1 MKAAINPIF
10 LSRFLCLRMKVWI
23 WGWCAVLSLLTG
35 CVPTHVSTA
44 PSRLPPS
51 EPKPLVF
58 PSFVAGVASGDESP
72 ASLAARYLKDPSKA
86 WLVQEFDET
95 RAFHP
100 GDPFV
105 VPLEDYQRGGLTLR
119 GYQTV
124 PVLTYH
130 KFSET
135 LSDQMTVK
143 ASAFEAQMRFMK
155 DNGFHVIP
163 LDDLFDFMAFKRQIP
178 QKAVVIT
185 IDDGWRSVYD
195 IAFPILRKYG
205 YPATLFVYTDLITG
219 NQRTLDWRHL
229 REMAGGGVDL
239 QCHSKTHRSFAGMG
253 PSESFRDYFEA
264 LKKELVESAAV
275 IREKTGADVKYV
287 AYPYGDTNPLVESLL
302 MKLGFRGGLTVER
315 KCNPFFVNP
324 FRVGRS
330 MIYGV
335 FDLPRFARELGVF
348 EEETLD

>member
-1 MKAAINPIF
+1 MKAAIKPVF
-10 LSRFLCLRMKVWI
+10 HDCFPCLRMRIWI
-23 WGWCAVLSLLTG
+23 WWWAAALTLITG
-35 CVPTHVSTA
+35 CGPTQVSTV
-44 PSRLPPS
+44 PSSLPPP

-58 PSFVAGVASGDESP
+58 PSFVAGVARGNETP
-72 ASLAARYLKDPSKA
+72 ASLAARYLNDPSKA
-86 WLVQEFDET
+86 WLVQEFNET

-100 GDPFV
+100 GEAFV
-105 VPLEDYQRGGLTLR
+105 IPLEDYRKGGLTLR

-135 LSDQMTVK
+135 LSDQMTVT
-143 ASAFEAQMRFMK
+143 ASAFETQMRFLR

-163 LDDLFDFMAFKRQIP
+163 LDNLFDFMAFKRQIP

-219 NQRTLDWRHL
+219 NQKTLDWKQL
-229 REMAGGGVDL
+229 REMARGGIDM

-264 LKKELVESAAV
+264 LKTELLESAAV

-315 KCNPFFVNP
+315 KSNPFFVNP

-330 MIYGV
+330 MIYGE
-335 FDLPRFARELGVF
+335 FDLPRFAKELGVF
-348 EEETLD
+348 EDETLN

>member
-1 MKAAINPIF
+1 MRI
-10 LSRFLCLRMKVWI
+10 WI
-23 WGWCAVLSLLTG
+23 WWLVAILMLMAGCA
-35 CVPTHVSTA
+35 PTQVSTV
-44 PSRLPPS
+44 PSNLPPPA
-51 EPKPLVF
+51 PKPIVF
-58 PSFVAGVASGDESP
+58 PSFVVGVASGDESP

-86 WLVQEFDET
+86 WLVREFNGT

-100 GDPFV
+100 GDGFV
-105 VPLEDYQRGGLTLR
+105 VPLEDYRKGGLTLR

-135 LSDQMTVK
+135 PADPMTVT
-143 ASAFEAQMRFMK
+143 ASAFEAQMRFLR

-219 NQRTLDWRHL
+219 NQKTLDWKHL
-229 REMAGGGVDL
+229 RDMSKGGIDL

-264 LKKELVESAAV
+264 LKTELLESAAV

-315 KCNPFFVNP
+315 KSNPFFVNP
-324 FRVGRS
+324 FRVGRT
-330 MIYGV
+330 MIYGE

-348 EEETLD
+348 QEETLD